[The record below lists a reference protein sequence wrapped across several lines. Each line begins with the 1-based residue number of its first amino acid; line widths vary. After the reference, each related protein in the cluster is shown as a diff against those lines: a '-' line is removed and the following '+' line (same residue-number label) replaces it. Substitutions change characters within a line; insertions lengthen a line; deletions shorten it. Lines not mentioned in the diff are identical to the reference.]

1 MVYWIYYRNKR
12 LRLDILLLVLFCSM
26 GAAAQTEDITRSN
39 DQPLSLQSTNE
50 GDSNS
55 GGEYIG
61 KVYDVLDE
69 NPHFPEG
76 NGALLHWLS
85 QKIHYPSGC
94 ACVQG
99 RVVISFFV
107 EPDGS
112 LSEIELVR
120 EVDPTLDE
128 EALRVVKAMPKWIPA
143 KQNNKPI
150 RAKMTMPI
158 EFRLE

>member
-1 MVYWIYYRNKR
+1 MNSLHSKIR
-12 LRLDILLLVLFCSM
+12 LGILLLVLFCSM
-26 GAAAQTEDITRSN
+26 GAAGQTVDITRSN
-39 DQPLSLQSTNE
+39 DQPMSLQSTNE
-50 GDSNS
+50 GDSIS
-55 GGEYIG
+55 GGEYAG
-61 KVYDVLDE
+61 KVYDALVE
-69 NPHFPEG
+69 NPHFHGG
-76 NGALLHWLS
+76 NGALLQWLS
-85 QKIHYPSGC
+85 ENIRYPSRC

-112 LSEIELVR
+112 LSDIELVR
-120 EVDPTLDE
+120 KVDPMLDK

-143 KQNNKPI
+143 KQNNTPI